1 MLIEYEDEEL
11 RKLAEDAGYSTKR
24 FDPILVAS
32 YRKKIGL
39 IKAAVDERDLRAYKA
54 LRLEKLLGDRKGQN
68 SIRLNQQY
76 RLILKFKTGN
86 PERVTVVIEIVDY
99 H

>member
-11 RKLAEDAGYSTKR
+11 QKLAEDASYSTKR
-24 FDPILVAS
+24 FGSALVAA

-39 IKAAVDERDLRAYKA
+39 IRAAVDERDLRAYKA
-54 LRLEKLLGDRKGQN
+54 LRLEKLAGDREGQS

-76 RLILKFKTGN
+76 RLILKFKTVDPG
-86 PERVTVVIEIVDY
+86 RITVVIEIVDY

>member
-11 RKLAEDAGYSTKR
+11 RKLAEDASYSTKR
-24 FDPILVAS
+24 FDSVLVAA

-39 IKAAVDERDLRAYKA
+39 IRAAVDERDLRAYKA
-54 LRLEKLLGDRKGQN
+54 LRLERLVGSRKGQS

-76 RLILKFKTGN
+76 RLILKFKTVSPG
-86 PERVTVVIEIVDY
+86 RVAVVIEIVDY

>member
-11 RKLAEDAGYSTKR
+11 RKLAEDAGYSTKQ
-24 FDPILVAS
+24 FDPILVTS

-39 IKAAVDERDLRAYKA
+39 IRAAVDERDLRAYKA
-54 LRLEKLLGDRKGQN
+54 LRLEKLVGNRKGQS

-76 RLILKFKTGN
+76 RLILKFKTGDSGK
-86 PERVTVVIEIVDY
+86 VTVVIEIVDY